1 MTTALPTGHGRSL
14 ARLLSYTLLS
24 LYLLGLLASLLPL
37 PINDPNGALGL
48 LAQAIDGGGL
58 VAVAVVAF
66 HAGLG
71 GDSRPAPWEQRL
83 GALAPSLLTGAAL
96 VYLALGLTVLPVGLR
111 IRSQGMAQ
119 LQGQVAGGRS
129 LLQELRRSVQ
139 AAPDPQALETL
150 LRNQPQ
156 LAQGLSGD
164 PARDQPLLLARIDR
178 DVAALTEAARRRGAD
193 TNARLLRQMLRLLLS
208 GVVLAG
214 FHLLAALIWRAPARR
229 S

>member
-1 MTTALPTGHGRSL
+1 MTMAFSAGHGRSL

-37 PINDPNGALGL
+37 PINDPSAALGL
-48 LAQAIDGGGL
+48 LGQAIDGGGL
-58 VAVAVVAF
+58 VAVAVVSF

-83 GALAPSLLTGAAL
+83 GALAPALLTAAAL
-96 VYLALGLTVLPVGLR
+96 IYLALGLSVIPVGLR

-119 LQGQVAGGRS
+119 LQGQLATGSS

-139 AAPDPQALETL
+139 AAPDPQALGTV

-156 LAQGLSGD
+156 LGQGLSGD
-164 PARDQPLLLARIDR
+164 LARDRPLLLARIAR
-178 DVAALTEAARRRGAD
+178 DQASLAEAARRRGAD

-214 FHLLAALIWRAPARR
+214 FHLLATLIWRAPARR